1 MTPLLARNPIGL
13 YKITKGCKRIIDI
26 AKYWKKE
33 ADALSLSPLRKHG
46 LLQKYTKEF
55 RYNLTLSFPVILGM
69 LGHTFV
75 QFADNIMVGQLG
87 TAELAAV
94 SLGNS
99 FVFIAMSFGIG
110 FSTAITPLVAE
121 ADGAKNIGDGK
132 SALKHGLVLCTLI
145 GLFLFGVILMG
156 KPLMYMMKQP
166 DEVVALAMP
175 YLDLVAFSL
184 IPLIIFQAL
193 KQFSEGLSQ
202 TTYPMYATVIANV
215 VNITL
220 NYLLIFGS
228 LGFPKLGIV
237 GAAVGTLI
245 SRVVM
250 VIFLWQLIK
259 RKKKFK
265 AYVTGI
271 NFRKIERKVMRKIVD
286 LGFPS
291 ALQMFFEVAI
301 FTAAVWLSG
310 VLGKNAQAA
319 NQIALNLSSMTFMVG
334 MGLGVAAMVR
344 VGNQKGIGSFKDLRR
359 IALSIFLLT
368 FLLEVVFAI
377 SFIVLKDWLPTIYL
391 DLGDMENLMD
401 NTEVVILAAQ
411 LLFVAAFFQISDGV
425 QVVVLG
431 ALRGLQDV
439 KVPTMITFVAYWL
452 IGFPISFYLGI
463 YTSYG
468 SMGIWIGL
476 LAGLTASAIM
486 LYIRFN
492 YLTQKLI
499 RTQDVSVLDNG

>member
-1 MTPLLARNPIGL
+1 MFSN
-13 YKITKGCKRIIDI
+13 
-26 AKYWKKE
+26 
-33 ADALSLSPLRKHG
+33 
-46 LLQKYTKEF
+46 YTKEF
-55 RYNLTLSFPVILGM
+55 AYNIKLSVPVILGM

-99 FVFIAMSFGIG
+99 FVFIAMSLGIG

-121 ADGAKNIGDGK
+121 ADGAGNKQNAK
-132 SALKHGLVLCTLI
+132 SALKHGLVLCTIL
-145 GLFLFGVILMG
+145 GFSLFLLILLA
-156 KPLMYMMKQP
+156 KPLMYFMEQP
-166 DEVVALAMP
+166 TEVVELAMP

-184 IPLIIFQAL
+184 VPLIVFQAF

-202 TTYPMYATVIANV
+202 TRYPMYATVIANV

-237 GAAVGTLI
+237 GAAMGTLI
-245 SRVVM
+245 ARVVM
-250 VIFLWQLIK
+250 VFYLWMLLK
-259 RKKKFK
+259 NKKKFHD
-265 AYVTGI
+265 YVTGFNLKNI
-271 NFRKIERKVMRKIVD
+271 ENKVLKKIIS

-301 FTAAVWLSG
+301 FTGAIWLSG
-310 VLGKNAQAA
+310 VLGKNPQAA
-319 NQIALNLSSMTFMVG
+319 NQIALNLSSMTYMFG
-334 MGLGVAAMVR
+334 IGLGVAAMIR
-344 VGNQKGIGSFKDLRR
+344 VGNQKGLRDYGELRR
-359 IALSIFLLT
+359 IAQSIFFLTLLVEIVFAGL
-368 FLLEVVFAI
+368 FLLGR
-377 SFIVLKDWLPTIYL
+377 DWFPTLYL
-391 DLGDMENLMD
+391 DEGDMANFSD
-401 NTEVVILAAQ
+401 NSEVILLSSQ
-411 LLFVAAFFQISDGV
+411 LLLVAAFFQISDGI

-439 KVPTMITFVAYWL
+439 KIPTFITFVAYWL
-452 IGFPISFYLGI
+452 IGFPISYYLGLH
-463 YTSYG
+463 TSLA

-476 LAGLTASAIM
+476 LTGLTASAIM

-499 RTQDVSVLDNG
+499 RTT